1 MCIWNIV
8 QALERKRIIYKN
20 LKNCYCVT
28 KCIFKG
34 NQPFDPGNLSPNKLH
49 SSENWNTKRSFFVI
63 LGWGRASENI
73 ANCKGKGYTSQ
84 EKVKN
89 EFTKTLNANI
99 WLLSS
104 SWLVPLLG
112 WLEKDSDSEDDFY
125 YHFLSRLCVDVS
137 LHSPDVTDVLVTRT
151 RGDGDNRHQLIH
163 LRLCKTR
170 HQSTRNILIVSPEYL
185 LNPPPPPCVHWSVTW
200 CPLCVPYH
208 WGCARAIYWKLL
220 ECNKRNI
227 SGPSTLHWLQNRNKL
242 AFCFRSR
249 TYPRTEEI
257 CKIRK
262 QPSV

>member
-1 MCIWNIV
+1 M

-99 WLLSS
+99 W
-104 SWLVPLLG
+104 WFFFC
-112 WLEKDSDSEDDFY
+112 DFA
-125 YHFLSRLCVDVS
+125 HVINVS
-137 LHSPDVTDVLVTRT
+137 CMLKNVNVTWWTTMIIVVS
-151 RGDGDNRHQLIH
+151 NRFP
-163 LRLCKTR
+163 LRL
-170 HQSTRNILIVSPEYL
+170 N
-185 LNPPPPPCVHWSVTW
+185 
-200 CPLCVPYH
+200 
-208 WGCARAIYWKLL
+208 
-220 ECNKRNI
+220 
-227 SGPSTLHWLQNRNKL
+227 
-242 AFCFRSR
+242 
-249 TYPRTEEI
+249 
-257 CKIRK
+257 
-262 QPSV
+262 

>member
-104 SWLVPLLG
+104 PWLVPLDSLG
-112 WLEKDSDSEDDFY
+112 WLEIVRMIFIIIFSSWLCCWCQPPVPRCHWCPGDEDTGRWWQQTSAHPSPPLQNTTSINKKYSD
-125 YHFLSRLCVDVS
+125 CVPRIYS
-137 LHSPDVTDVLVTRT
+137 QPS
-151 RGDGDNRHQLIH
+151 
-163 LRLCKTR
+163 
-170 HQSTRNILIVSPEYL
+170 SS
-185 LNPPPPPCVHWSVTW
+185 PPCVHWSVTW